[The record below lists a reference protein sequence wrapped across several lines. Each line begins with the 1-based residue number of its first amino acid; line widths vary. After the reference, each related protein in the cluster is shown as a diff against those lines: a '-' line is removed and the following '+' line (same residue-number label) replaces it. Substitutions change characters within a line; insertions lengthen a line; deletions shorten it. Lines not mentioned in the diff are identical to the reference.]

1 MNKFNNR
8 RKAAGLTF
16 KELALAANVNKRTL
30 EGYAQGRRNIGE
42 ASYNDVVRIAKA
54 LGVQP
59 EEIVE

>member
-1 MNKFNNR
+1 MTKLHDR
-8 RKAAGLTF
+8 RKAAGLSF

-30 EGYAQGRRNIGE
+30 EDYAQGRRNMGD

>member
-1 MNKFNNR
+1 MTKLNDR
-8 RKAAGLTF
+8 RKAAGLSF
-16 KELALAANVNKRTL
+16 KALALVANVNKRTL
-30 EGYAQGRRNIGE
+30 EDYAQGRRNIGE

>member
-1 MNKFNNR
+1 MNKFNDR
-8 RKAAGLTF
+8 RKAAGLSF

-30 EGYAQGRRNIGE
+30 EDYAQGRKNIGR
-42 ASYNDVVRIAKA
+42 ASYNDVVRIANA

>member
-1 MNKFNNR
+1 MTKLNDR
-8 RKAAGLTF
+8 RKAAGLSF

-30 EGYAQGRRNIGE
+30 EDYAQGRRNMGD

-54 LGVQP
+54 LGVQL